1 MKMTAKDIEHTYPAV
16 SNLIARLKS
25 RKVHKPFPV
34 AVETALVMR
43 QVISQTRWSTV
54 DQLLDTIRAVGS
66 SLVKAQPSEF
76 SCGNIIRRILRMI
89 REEYQD
95 LLNSVEEETVNKGK
109 GKDSSTTSSVS
120 SPSSGLSSN
129 DHLAER
135 NEPISFQMYSSMLNL
150 LGRPVPE
157 ASSQHK
163 NLGDSRVT
171 GGMDMRAVLIAGIQ
185 EIIDELDKINTD
197 IEVQSMDHL
206 HSNEIILTQ
215 GCSKTVE
222 AFLRFA
228 AKKRKFSVVVAE
240 GFPNMQDGAHAMAKR
255 LANAGIDTTVISDA
269 AIFAIMSRVNK
280 VILGTHAILG
290 NGGLVT
296 YSGAHLVAQA
306 ARHHATPVV
315 VCSGIY
321 KLSPVYPYDL
331 ESIIQLTSPGN
342 IISFKNG
349 DLINEAELLNPY
361 YDYIPPDLVDLFIT
375 NLGGYPPSYLY
386 RIMNDTYDANDTIL

>member
-1 MKMTAKDIEHTYPAV
+1 MTAKDIEHTYPAV

-54 DQLLDTIRAVGS
+54 DQLLEAIRAVGS

-76 SCGNIIRRILRMI
+76 SCGNIVRRILRMI

-95 LLNSVEEETVNKGK
+95 LLNTVEEEHINKERANG
-109 GKDSSTTSSVS
+109 SSTSSSVTT
-120 SPSSGLSSN
+120 PSSGLSN
-129 DHLAER
+129 DQLAER

-157 ASSQHK
+157 AYPQDK

-197 IEVQSMDHL
+197 IEIQSMDHL

-228 AKKRKFSVVVAE
+228 AKKRKFSVIVAE

-331 ESIIQLTSPGN
+331 ESIIQLASPGN
-342 IISFKNG
+342 IISFRKG
-349 DLINEAELLNPY
+349 DLISDAEILNPY

>member
-1 MKMTAKDIEHTYPAV
+1 MSTINVEHTYPAV
-16 SNLIARLKS
+16 SSLIADLKS
-25 RKVHKPFPV
+25 RKVQGPFAV

-54 DQLLDTIRAVGS
+54 DQLIDTVRAVGS
-66 SLVKAQPSEF
+66 TLVKAQPTEF
-76 SCGNIIRRILRMI
+76 SCGNIIRRILRLI
-89 REEYQD
+89 REEYQE
-95 LLNSVEEETVNKGK
+95 LLKTADENEKLIVSSSNS
-109 GKDSSTTSSVS
+109 S
-120 SPSSGLSSN
+120 SPSQKRDIPSN
-129 DHLAER
+129 EKLVQSH
-135 NEPISFQMYSSMLNL
+135 EPVSVQMYSSMLNL
-150 LGRPVPE
+150 LGRPTLESPTHSKTV
-157 ASSQHK
+157 
-163 NLGDSRVT
+163 GDSRVT
-171 GGMDMRAVLIAGIQ
+171 GGMDMRAVIISGIQ
-185 EIIDELDKINTD
+185 DVIDELDKINTD

-228 AKKRKFSVVVAE
+228 AKKRKFSVIVAE
-240 GFPNMQDGAHAMAKR
+240 GFPNNQKGSHAMAKR
-255 LANAGIDTTVISDA
+255 LAQAGIDTTVISDA
-269 AIFAIMSRVNK
+269 TIFAIMSRVNK

-296 YSGAHLVAQA
+296 YSGAQLVAQA

-331 ESIIQLTSPGN
+331 ESIIQLSSPDK
-342 IISFKNG
+342 IMSFNEG
-349 DLINEAELLNPY
+349 DLISRAEILNPY

-386 RIMNDTYDANDTIL
+386 RIMNDTYDASDTIL

>member
-1 MKMTAKDIEHTYPAV
+1 MTAKDIEHTYPAV

-25 RKVHKPFPV
+25 RKVQKPFPV

-43 QVISQTRWSTV
+43 QVISQTRWSSV
-54 DQLLDTIRAVGS
+54 DQLLETIRAVGS

-76 SCGNIIRRILRMI
+76 SCGNIVRRILRMI

-95 LLNSVEEETVNKGK
+95 LLNSVEQEHNNKERANS
-109 GKDSSTTSSVS
+109 SSTTSSVT
-120 SPSSGLSSN
+120 SPNSALSN
-129 DHLAER
+129 DQLAER

-157 ASSQHK
+157 AYPQHK
-163 NLGDSRVT
+163 YLGDSRVT

-197 IEVQSMDHL
+197 IEIQSMDHL

-228 AKKRKFSVVVAE
+228 AKKRKFSVIVAE

-331 ESIIQLTSPGN
+331 ESIIQLASPGN
-342 IISFKNG
+342 IISFRKG
-349 DLINEAELLNPY
+349 DLISDAEILNPY